1 MGIKSLNIAL
11 KKIDATIFKEMPIQ
25 NLEGKRVAVDL
36 SIYINTF
43 AMSSQEFWFNLMTNF
58 LLNLIKWKIEPI
70 IVLDGLHVPS
80 EKLDERDKRKSSQQK
95 NQVRL
100 EKLTHFRDKIL
111 LTCFDGDEPKLVP
124 EDIQDELTK
133 ICRIGKSENLNLRDA
148 DEVLLYVTT
157 KLTKAEQSAEGIT
170 SRHKSMARELIKAMG
185 LKYIQA
191 DGEAEALCASLAYQ
205 GHVDAV
211 LSRDTDN
218 LVYGCPMLITN
229 IEKGLVSYVGI
240 DDILKAMDFTMK
252 QFIDYCICL
261 GSDYNS
267 NIPKCG
273 PAAVL
278 KALRQYGSID
288 KWKEAKPELQF
299 HVLKYKRCREIFRP
313 FSKSY
318 LDRCKIMSRPFDA
331 KKLDELFAE
340 VSSRYTGEYVL
351 GCLQGKTVPVF
362 LKKESNI
369 LGDMEE

>member
-1 MGIKSLNIAL
+1 MGIHQLNVAL
-11 KKIDATIFKEMPIQ
+11 KKIDSTIFKEMPIQ

-43 AMSSQEFWFNLMTNF
+43 AMSSQQYWFNLMTNF

-70 IVLDGLHVPS
+70 IVVDGVNVPP

-111 LTCFDGDEPKLVP
+111 LTCFDRDEPKLVP

-133 ICRIGKSENLNLRDA
+133 ICRIGKSENINLRDA

-157 KLTKAEQSAEGIT
+157 KLGKAEQSAEGIT
-170 SRHKSMARELIKAMG
+170 PRHKQMARELIKAMG

-191 DGEAEALCASLAYQ
+191 DGEAESLCASLCYQ
-205 GHVDAV
+205 GYVDAV

-261 GSDYNS
+261 GSDYNQ
-267 NIPKCG
+267 NIPKHG
-273 PAAVL
+273 AAAVL

-288 KWKEAKPELQF
+288 KWKEAKPDLPF

-318 LDRCKIMSRPFDA
+318 LDKCKIMSKPFDKA
-331 KKLDELFAE
+331 KLDELFE
-340 VSSRYTGEYVL
+340 SVSSQYTGEYVL

-362 LKKESNI
+362 LKKDSNI
-369 LGDMEE
+369 LGDME